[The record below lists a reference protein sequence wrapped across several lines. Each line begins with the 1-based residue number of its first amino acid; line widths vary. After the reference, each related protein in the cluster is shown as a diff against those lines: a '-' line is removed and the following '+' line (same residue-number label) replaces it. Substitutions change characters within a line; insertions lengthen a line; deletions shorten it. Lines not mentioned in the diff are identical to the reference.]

1 MIAKGNPHGDGA
13 RLASYLV
20 KGRRGE
26 LAELA
31 VLRGFAAGD
40 PAAAFRQEQ
49 FRARGTKA
57 AAGFFHCYVRLAP
70 GERLT
75 RQQWIEVV
83 AARAERT
90 LGFTGQP
97 CAMSFHI
104 DRATGARHLHLAW
117 SRIACR
123 ADGRL
128 YALDP
133 GLYKLKLKELSRAL
147 EQQLGLKIVSS
158 ERQPGDRARAAGRG
172 EFEESRRL
180 DTDLKTIRTTILDCF
195 ETSDSGRAFN
205 AALAAAGLMLA
216 QGDKRDCFVVIDA
229 AGGHHALNKKLTGL
243 TFAQIRQ
250 RLGGPD
256 LAQLPGVDQAQTR
269 QRARLAEGAADP
281 AREFSRAA
289 SRAAEPAPEAVE
301 TRKHGRAA
309 RMYPNRRHL
318 RSRRRSAPRRR
329 RLTGGAGRSCSGI
342 SPARSPFASGAWC
355 RCRTDRRQS
364 RRSSRAARRPD
375 GAEIPRATERRP
387 GPGTRQ

>member
-13 RLASYLV
+13 RLASYLA

-49 FRARGTKA
+49 LRARGTKA
-57 AAGFFHCYVRLAP
+57 AAGFFHCYIRLAP

-83 AARAERT
+83 AARAERQ

-104 DRATGARHLHLAW
+104 DRATGERHLHLAW

-133 GLYKLKLKELSRAL
+133 GLYKLKLKELARDL
-147 EQQLGLKIVSS
+147 ERQLGLKIVSS

-195 ETSDSGRAFN
+195 ETSDGGRAFK

-243 TFAQIRQ
+243 TLAQIRQ
-250 RLGGPD
+250 RLCDPGSSPGQALD
-256 LAQLPGVDQAQTR
+256 CAQLPGVDQAKNR
-269 QRARLAEGAADP
+269 QRAHLAEGAADP
-281 AREFSRAA
+281 AREFFRAA

-309 RMYPNRRHL
+309 NVPEPVPPALTAPQRARAPPIDGRGWPKLFRHL
-318 RSRRRSAPRRR
+318 ARALTIRIRRMVPVPRRPPTR
-329 RLTGGAGRSCSGI
+329 PAIPLDPYLVCRLMK
-342 SPARSPFASGAWC
+342 
-355 RCRTDRRQS
+355 
-364 RRSSRAARRPD
+364 
-375 GAEIPRATERRP
+375 
-387 GPGTRQ
+387 